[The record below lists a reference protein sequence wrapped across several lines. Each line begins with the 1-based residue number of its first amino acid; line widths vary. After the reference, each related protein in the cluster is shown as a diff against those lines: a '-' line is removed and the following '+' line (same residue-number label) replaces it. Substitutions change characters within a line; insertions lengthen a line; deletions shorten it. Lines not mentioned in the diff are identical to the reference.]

1 MQSHQISALSLRD
14 SRTDE
19 LAYSQTELQFE
30 LGGTMSKD
38 GTIGSAGSNR
48 KMHAVLSALTV
59 AVGVLL
65 LAYMVTVEGEPG
77 ALPLLLILLGSG
89 WYFTTRARFR
99 AQQK

>member
-1 MQSHQISALSLRD
+1 
-14 SRTDE
+14 
-19 LAYSQTELQFE
+19 
-30 LGGTMSKD
+30 MSKD
-38 GTIGSAGSNR
+38 GTIEGAGSNR

-65 LAYMVTVEGEPG
+65 LVYMVTVEGEPG

-89 WYFTTRARFR
+89 WYFTTRARFW